1 MRDYASRIYLRSEHA
16 LMDARCSTSHGLP
29 SPDPVTL
36 RPISDLLFLDD
47 ALGLPVHAHR
57 DPLLQTLYS
66 ESLVNRR
73 DVDAIDRL
81 LDAHRL
87 AYGEPEQVVYA
98 QQRDGLLD
106 RPLPLVNS
114 DGCVGDA
121 GLQRY
126 LEEHRAWNPVTL
138 RERELQDRLGIG
150 SA

>member
-1 MRDYASRIYLRSEHA
+1 MREI
-16 LMDARCSTSHGLP
+16 SHGH
-29 SPDPVTL
+29 L
-36 RPISDLLFLDD
+36 RPTPVDLRDPSDLLVE
-47 ALGLPVHAHR
+47 ANGQR
-57 DPLLQTLYS
+57 DLLLQTLYT

-98 QQRDGLLD
+98 QQRDGLHD
-106 RPLPLVNS
+106 RPLPLVS
-114 DGCVGDA
+114 TDGCVGDA
-121 GLQRY
+121 GLQLY

-138 RERELQDRLGIG
+138 RERELQDRLGVG